1 MPNPA
6 AGFFGKLPSAGDFV
20 QRRLPP
26 ALVDAWDRHFENAVA
41 ESRNALNG
49 SWHEAYHTSPAW
61 RFMLSPAV
69 CGDSAWAGIMGPGVD
84 RVGRCFPMVIA
95 APIAMDHMSWMR
107 TLTDGGSWFDAA
119 EQVHFAAQADASI
132 SVDAFD
138 EQVAAL
144 ASPLDARSSGGI
156 DFLHDLDWNGASHWR
171 VPLPASGDSGAFLGG
186 LWTRLAAAPGNW
198 CLWWTTGAGRV
209 PASVLITNRL
219 PQPAAYVGFLDAG
232 YSGAPWQSVGRFDQR
247 AEAAPTAGRIV
258 TDSVDVLLATS
269 PSALPAA
276 WLPDDPELFSGLAAM
291 PEPVLPPVHLA
302 DTPADNVVEQ
312 VAPVRPAGSASVLSR
327 ADCALTLLAAE
338 AGQLDPRQRAVA
350 AVFAIAR
357 DLSASDLGAGMQALR
372 TPIMA
377 LNAPLRHSGE
387 DLIDPVLE
395 DCAVIAAHVAGSQ
408 AALLRIGAAAGWHWR
423 QGRLQ
428 PFFARSMAAPVVD
441 AGGDDFT
448 DLLFNTVSLA
458 APGLGAT
465 AQPTCGEVFCAVQ
478 RGDRL
483 LLVAT
488 QPLLHLPP
496 EVLARALAMPS
507 CDEACR
513 HLATA
518 AGLGADAN
526 CWPLA
531 IIEIDA

>member
-1 MPNPA
+1 VPNPV

-26 ALVDAWDRHFENAVA
+26 GFVDAWDRHFENAVA

-49 SWHEAYHTSPAW
+49 RWHEAYHASPAW
-61 RFMLSPAV
+61 RFLLSPAV

-95 APIAMDHMSWMR
+95 APIGMDHTSWMR
-107 TLTDGGSWFDAA
+107 TLSDGGSWFDAA
-119 EQVHFAAQADASI
+119 EQVHFAAQADASV

-144 ASPLDARSSGGI
+144 ASPLDARSVGEI
-156 DFLHDLDWNGASHWR
+156 DFLRDVDWNGASHWR

-186 LWTRLAAAPGNW
+186 LWTRLATAPGNW
-198 CLWWTTGAGRV
+198 CMWWTTGAGRV

-219 PQPAAYVGFLDAG
+219 PQPAAYAGFLDAG
-232 YSGAPWQSVGRFDQR
+232 YSGAWQSVGRFGQS
-247 AEAAPTAGRIV
+247 AEAAPTIDRIV
-258 TDSVDVLLATS
+258 NDPVDALLAMS

-276 WLPDDPELFSGLAAM
+276 WLPDDPELFSDLAAT
-291 PEPVLPPVHLA
+291 PEPVVPPAPLGGILPDAVIE
-302 DTPADNVVEQ
+302 PATMER
-312 VAPVRPAGSASVLSR
+312 AASSASVLVR
-327 ADCALTLLAAE
+327 ADCALTVLAAE
-338 AGQLDPRQRAVA
+338 AGHPNPRQRAVA

-395 DCAVIAAHVAGSQ
+395 DCAVIAAHVANGQ

-441 AGGDDFT
+441 AGGDDFN

-478 RGDRL
+478 PGDRL
-483 LLVAT
+483 LLMAT
-488 QPLLHLPP
+488 QPLLQLPP
-496 EVLARALAMPS
+496 EVLVRALAMPS

-518 AGLGADAN
+518 AGLGADASR
-526 CWPLA
+526 WPLA
-531 IIEIDA
+531 IIEIGA

>member
-1 MPNPA
+1 VPNPA

-20 QRRLPP
+20 QRRLPSGF
-26 ALVDAWDRHFENAVA
+26 VDAWDRHFENAVA

-49 SWHEAYHTSPAW
+49 SWHEAYHASPAW
-61 RFMLSPAV
+61 RFLLSPAV
-69 CGDSAWAGIMGPGVD
+69 CGESAWAGIMGPGVD

-95 APIAMDHMSWMR
+95 ASIALERASCMR
-107 TLTDGGSWFDAA
+107 ALTDGGRWFDAA
-119 EQVHFAAQADASI
+119 EQVHFAAQADASV

-144 ASPLDARSSGGI
+144 ANPLDAKKPDGL
-156 DFLHDLDWNGASHWR
+156 DLLHDIDWNAASHWR
-171 VPLPASGDSGAFLGG
+171 MPLPAGADTGAFLGG
-186 LWTRLAAAPGNW
+186 LWTRLTATPGNW

-219 PQPAAYVGFLDAG
+219 PQPAAYVSFLDAG
-232 YSGAPWQSVGRFDQR
+232 YSNTPWQTMGEFDGRIQP
-247 AEAAPTAGRIV
+247 APTIGHFV
-258 TDSVDVLLATS
+258 GEPVDVLMATP

-276 WLPDDPELFSGLAAM
+276 WLPDDPELFSDLGAM
-291 PEPVLPPVHLA
+291 PESVIPPVPLVGIVIEPMM
-302 DTPADNVVEQ
+302 PARTAASV
-312 VAPVRPAGSASVLSR
+312 SVLSR

-338 AGQLDPRQRAVA
+338 AGQPDPRQRAAA
-350 AVFAIAR
+350 AVFAIGR

-395 DCAVIAAHVAGSQ
+395 DCAVIAAHVASGQ

-428 PFFARSMAAPVVD
+428 PFFARSMAVPVAD
-441 AGGDDFT
+441 AGDDDFN
-448 DLLFNTVSLA
+448 DLLFSTASLA

-478 RGDRL
+478 PGDRL

-488 QPLLHLPP
+488 PPLLQLPP
-496 EVLARALAMPS
+496 EVLARALAMSS

-518 AGLGADAN
+518 AGLGADATR
-526 CWPLA
+526 WPLA